1 MLAQYTAERPADV
14 EQCSEHEIGG
24 CLLQLLEATPGLV
37 LAATLQ
43 GKLLYLNSKGRAL
56 LGIGP
61 DGVARL
67 RLQDIF
73 TTSSYRKVRDEAIP
87 GCLKIGRWQGELALL
102 DAAQR
107 EVPVAQLLT
116 SHEVTD
122 GRRRATLICG
132 IAWDMRE
139 HKRTETQLRF
149 RATHDELTGLPNR
162 ALLLD
167 RLTQGIHAADRHG
180 QRLGVFFLDLDAFK
194 QINDD
199 FGHEAGNELL
209 SQLGARLCA
218 RFRASDTVAR
228 YGGDEFVLLQPDLR
242 QPADVERGARM
253 LLEVLREPFHLGGRT
268 IQVAGSVGVALF
280 PDDGEDAETLLRKA
294 DSEMYAV
301 KRTATRR
308 AVSTTT
314 PLRGL
319 ARVAT
324 TAPTQEQIPSRC

>member
-1 MLAQYTAERPADV
+1 MLTQYTAGHPAADAER
-14 EQCSEHEIGG
+14 CSEQEIGG

-43 GKLLYLNSKGRAL
+43 GKLLYLNSKGRVL

-61 DGVARL
+61 EGLAQL

-73 TTSSYRKVRDEAIP
+73 TTSSFRRVRDEAIP

-107 EVPVAQLLT
+107 EIPVAQVLT

-122 GRRRATLICG
+122 RKRRATVLCG
-132 IAWDMRE
+132 LAWDMRE

-167 RLTQGIHAADRHG
+167 RLTQGIRAADRHG
-180 QRLGVFFLDLDAFK
+180 QRLGVFFLDLDSFK
-194 QINDD
+194 QINDA

-209 SQLGARLCA
+209 RQLGARLCA

-228 YGGDEFVLLQPDLR
+228 YGGDEFVLLLPDLK

-253 LLEVLREPFHLGGRT
+253 LLEVLREPFSIAGAS
-268 IQVAGSVGVALF
+268 IQVAASVGVALY

-308 AVSTTT
+308 ALGTMS

-324 TAPTQEQIPSRC
+324 TNERIPSRC